1 MISDLQPLPAGT
13 PVPQGTKSD
22 VVIAALN
29 GVTGTVQPVRDVQ
42 AYLVVRQPVADCCEE
57 KSLLITL
64 PAKLQLEVRSLVRA
78 CKFVAD
84 LVREKF
90 SVQQACKNALAVY
103 DKWNWKL
110 ATFRQKYDTWARTH
124 DWVVLVNRAKAPAAW
139 KAGSVGLPEP
149 FLAYCETKL
158 ARFARRDAKRQAV
171 LSIHRNWR
179 TGRNE
184 DGDAFIIPGYEKIGP
199 AGTDWKNRDTENIP
213 CGWSYD
219 NICEQ
224 IRQRARFTKAT
235 RALLHEGESA
245 AREFLP
251 HQLGSRRG
259 LRFLE
264 KVTFDD
270 VRLDWLVFDPITG
283 QAVELWLLVARDEA
297 TAMVLGFVMHPATV
311 NEAGK
316 ASHLGARQMK
326 EIAAYM
332 LQRYPLPPYLVH
344 WLVERGTATLA
355 EAVKAALAELFN
367 NRIKVHYTSMIGGT
381 SPTGYSE
388 KRKGNSRGKGSHES
402 HNRLFHTQGS
412 FIGGQTGANWGI
424 RPADL
429 EARIKECQ
437 EIHQAAQALPEEK
450 RAEVKYPLLT
460 LAEAREKFSV
470 LCHEQ
475 NNRVAHQLEDFA
487 TVLEVQTETGWQVAE
502 AAQPGV
508 PCRKRMERPTERALR
523 LIRSVE
529 RWDKTSPDIIRT
541 FLEHTQRLVTIN
553 ARGEVELS
561 IDGRKLIYRAP
572 EATSL
577 APGMKALAYHHPG
590 DPEFLHLT
598 SGDGRILGTW
608 CQRGRGTFLDQQAL
622 AEAMRYTHAARAAAK
637 TVAGEMA
644 APQREQLDALREHN
658 AGLQQFVVTTDV
670 PNATGTIGASPVGTA
685 LRNIDA
691 AGQQMAS
698 HPPQPVPVK
707 DCTDELLSRAKSVPA
722 PEDDEHWD

>member
-1 MISDLQPLPAGT
+1 MISDLTTSGSAPAT
-13 PVPQGTKSD
+13 VPHGKSD

-29 GVTGTVQPVRDVQ
+29 GLTSTVQPVRDVQ
-42 AYLVVRQPVADCCEE
+42 AYLAARTPVPDCAEE

-64 PAKLQLEVRSLVRA
+64 PAKLQLEVKSLVRA

-84 LVREKF
+84 LVREKW
-90 SVQQACKNALAVY
+90 SVQSACKNALAVF
-103 DKWNWKL
+103 DKWHWKL
-110 ATFRQKYDTWARTH
+110 ATFRQKYDTWAKTH

-139 KAGSVGLPEP
+139 REGNAGLPAP

-158 ARFARRDAKRQAV
+158 ARFARRDAKRQA
-171 LSIHRNWR
+171 LLAIHRQWL
-179 TGRNE
+179 TGKNE
-184 DGDAFIIPGYEKIGP
+184 DGVREAIPGYGFSDGQT
-199 AGTDWKNRDTENIP
+199 GTVP
-213 CGWSYD
+213 VGWSYD
-219 NICEQ
+219 NVLSQ
-224 IRQRARFTKAT
+224 IKRRARFTKAT

-264 KVTFDD
+264 KITFDD

-297 TAMVLGFVMHPATV
+297 TAIVLGFVMHPATV

-316 ASHLGARQMK
+316 AAHLGARQMK
-326 EIAAYM
+326 ELAAYL

-381 SPTGYSE
+381 SPTGYAE
-388 KRKGNSRGKGSHES
+388 KRKGNSRGKASHEA

-429 EARIKECQ
+429 EARIRECQ
-437 EIHQAAQALPEEK
+437 EIHERAQTLPEEK

-460 LAEAREKFSV
+460 LAEAREKFAAI
-470 LCHEQ
+470 CHEQ
-475 NNRVAHQLEDFA
+475 NNRTEHALEDFG
-487 TVLEVQTETGWQVAE
+487 TVLEVQTATGWEVAE

-508 PCRKRMERPTERALR
+508 PCRSRMERPTERALR
-523 LIRSVE
+523 LIRSVD
-529 RWDKTSPDIIRT
+529 RWEKTSPDIVRT
-541 FLEHTQRLVTIN
+541 FLDHTQRFVTVN
-553 ARGEVELS
+553 ARGEIELM
-561 IDGRKLIYRAP
+561 IEGRKLTYRAP
-572 EATSL
+572 ETGPAGEMV
-577 APGMKALAYHHPG
+577 PGLKCLAYHHPG

-608 CQRGRGTFLDQQAL
+608 CQRGRSTFLDQQAL
-622 AEAMRYTHAARAAAK
+622 AEAMRYTHAARSAAQA
-637 TVAGEMA
+637 VAGEMA
-644 APQREQLDALREHN
+644 APQREQLDAMREHN
-658 AGLQQFVVTTDV
+658 RQVAGAAFVVTSMV
-670 PNATGTIGASPVGTA
+670 PDANGGSDPSRVAASLEA
-685 LRNIDA
+685 IDA
-691 AGQQMAS
+691 AGEQMKVN
-698 HPPQPVPVK
+698 PPAPVPVA
-707 DCTDELLSRAKSVPA
+707 DCTEDLLKRAKNIPPVS
-722 PEDDEHWD
+722 EKHWD